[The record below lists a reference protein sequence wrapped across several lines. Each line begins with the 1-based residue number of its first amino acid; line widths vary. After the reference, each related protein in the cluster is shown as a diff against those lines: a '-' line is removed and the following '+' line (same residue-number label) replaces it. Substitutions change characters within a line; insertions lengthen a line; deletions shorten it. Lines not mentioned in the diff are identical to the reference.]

1 MIFDDICRNI
11 EFTVQKVEGNT
22 EFIDG
27 NFHLGELLRNKKK
40 VMPDDLMNMYE
51 DDSANATMFLYETK
65 DGEMFVEINF
75 YEDDNNMGTIYLR
88 GDSFTE
94 YLSRYCGAK

>member
-11 EFTVQKVEGNT
+11 EFTVQKVEGDT

-27 NFHLGELLRNKKK
+27 NFHLGELLRNKKVSFFK
-40 VMPDDLMNMYE
+40 LMDMYE
-51 DDSANATMFLYETK
+51 DDSANATILFYEK
-65 DGEMFVEINF
+65 DGYMYADINF
-75 YEDDNNMGTIYLR
+75 YDDPNDSAVATIYLR